1 MRNVMMVVTVLMIS
15 CQVSNFRKA
24 KVGAHTRISTT
35 QNAKNGARLTM
46 FEHQPANLS
55 NAVLSPETWLG
66 ISTVMGPPLSR
77 VLPFPSTFQPS
88 ERPPLYL
95 GLRPRRSEQ
104 SGLHRECT
112 LLPPCTGASHSSRRS
127 SS

>member
-1 MRNVMMVVTVLMIS
+1 MMVVTVLMIS
-15 CQVSNFRKA
+15 CQVSNFRNA
-24 KVGAHTRISTT
+24 KVGAQTRISTT

-55 NAVLSPETWLG
+55 KAVLSPETWLG

-77 VLPFPSTFQPS
+77 SVPVPFTFQPGG
-88 ERPPLYL
+88 RQPLYL

-112 LLPPCTGASHSSRRS
+112 LFPP
-127 SS
+127 